1 MRGFWIAMTAAA
13 GAAMLAATPA
23 SAAMVLNVNWN
34 SDCGKSTCFNDN
46 GVFTQTW
53 SSAGAH
59 GSTTI
64 GQFLM
69 DRGILGALDDKTFK
83 ISFSVGGKDLGSWGA
98 YNMAG
103 IGGDELNFDGLDFV
117 WNPEDGDLVLTLE
130 IVPPPKA
137 GGGGGFFSLAAN
149 EDGPPAPGAGAGGD
163 GPFQP
168 QNGDDG
174 PHGGGPGSGVIV
186 DAITV
191 VPEPATWAMMIA
203 GFGLAGA
210 SLRQRRRLAHKA

>member
-34 SDCGKSTCFNDN
+34 SDCSKSTCFNDN

-53 SSAGAH
+53 SAAGAH
-59 GSTTI
+59 GPTTI
-64 GQFLM
+64 GQFFM
-69 DRGILGALDDKTFK
+69 DRGILGALDDHTFK
-83 ISFSVGGKDLGSWGA
+83 ISFSVGGKDIGFWGN

-130 IVPPPKA
+130 IVPPPKP
-137 GGGGGFFSLAAN
+137 GGGGGFFSLALN
-149 EDGPPAPGAGAGGD
+149 EEGPPAPGAGAGGD
-163 GPFQP
+163 PGPDGPFLP
-168 QNGDDG
+168 Q
-174 PHGGGPGSGVIV
+174 GGGEGPGGDVVV
-186 DAITV
+186 DAVGV
-191 VPEPATWAMMIA
+191 VPEPGTWAMMIA

-210 SLRQRRRLAHKA
+210 SLRQLRRRAQAA

>member
-1 MRGFWIAMTAAA
+1 MTAAA

-46 GVFTQTW
+46 GVFSQTW
-53 SSAGAH
+53 SAAGAH
-59 GSTTI
+59 GPVTI
-64 GQFLM
+64 AQFLM
-69 DRGILGALDDKTFK
+69 DRGILGNLDDKTFK
-83 ISFSVGGKDLGSWGA
+83 ISFSIGGKDVGSWGN

-103 IGGDELNFDGLDFV
+103 IGGDELHFGGQDFV

-130 IVPPPKA
+130 ILPPPKP

-149 EDGPPAPGAGAGGD
+149 EDGPPAPGPGAGIGD
-163 GPFQP
+163 GGPFQP
-168 QNGDDG
+168 QGGGDG
-174 PHGGGPGSGVIV
+174 PHGSDGAGSGVIV
-186 DAITV
+186 DAIGV
-191 VPEPATWAMMIA
+191 VPEPATWAMLIA

-210 SLRQRRRLAHKA
+210 SLRRRGQLAGKA